1 MHDGESLQKPHT
13 SAHRNARQSGAAV
26 CLSGAMAARFCPVPT
41 GVRRFENLRCIHLL
55 TCRRCERQH
64 RNRSAQQR
72 EQNQIGEA
80 IATNPQNTSLLMV
93 SAGLSH
99 TESHRKPQKAR
110 KHFGTQSTLRRR
122 CSAIECSAVQL
133 CSNAVHRRILLAQRI
148 LLAENRDA
156 SASTQVLTSVAHATP
171 RQRMQR
177 AQVVSCL
184 GMGRAEPSRSGC
196 ALSDSLAAV
205 AAAAQQTK

>member
-110 KHFGTQSTLRRR
+110 KHFGTQSTPGVAALRLN
-122 CSAIECSAVQL
+122 AVQ
-133 CSNAVHRRILLAQRI
+133 CSCVPMPYTVAFCSLSEFCSPRIEMHLHRHNCSPQWPTPPHARGCNAHR
-148 LLAENRDA
+148 
-156 SASTQVLTSVAHATP
+156 
-171 RQRMQR
+171 
-177 AQVVSCL
+177 
-184 GMGRAEPSRSGC
+184 
-196 ALSDSLAAV
+196 
-205 AAAAQQTK
+205 